1 MNIETLLAQAGSDWD
16 NRTGAVSMPIYQSAV
31 YKHPALGRSTGYDYT
46 RTSNPTRFV
55 LEELFAKLEGA
66 AGACAFSS
74 GMAAVDAVLR
84 VLLHFYPPSAQ
95 KKIRVI
101 VTEDLYGGT
110 FRLIEHFFPYIEAD
124 YTDTSSREAVLERCA
139 KPFSAIF
146 AEIPTNPLLKVC
158 DIGFLAELSHK
169 NGAKLIIDNTFLTPI
184 NLRPLELGADISVY
198 SGTKYL
204 GGHNDVLAG
213 FAAAKDAE
221 VSERL
226 KFTQNA
232 AGAVLNPFESWL
244 LLRSLKSLSVR
255 LEKQTDNAEKI
266 AGLLKAHPAVAK
278 VYYPAL
284 ADDPGRALLAAQ
296 SKRAGAIISFELK
309 DAAAVPAVLEKVK
322 VFSFAESLGGT
333 ESLITFPK
341 VQTHADMG
349 EAILERLGIN
359 GRLLRLS
366 IGLETA
372 EDLIADLEQALE

>member
-16 NRTGAVSMPIYQSAV
+16 NRTGSVSMPIYQSAV

-55 LEELFAKLEGA
+55 LEELFAKLEGG

-74 GMAAVDAVLR
+74 GMAAIDAVLR
-84 VLLHFYPPSAQ
+84 VLLHFSPAAQ
-95 KKIRVI
+95 KSLRVI
-101 VTEDLYGGT
+101 ITEDLYGGT

-124 YTDTSSREAVLERCA
+124 YADTSDKNALREKCE

-158 DIGFLAELSHK
+158 DIGFLAEMSHK
-169 NGAKLIIDNTFLTPI
+169 NGAKLIIDNTFLTPV

-198 SGTKYL
+198 SGTKYI

-213 FAAAKDAE
+213 LAAAKDAE
-221 VSERL
+221 VAERL
-226 KFTQNA
+226 KWTQNA
-232 AGAVLNPFESWL
+232 TGAVLNPFESWL

-255 LEKQTDNAEKI
+255 LERQTDNAEKI
-266 AGLLKAHPAVAK
+266 AKFLKAHAAVAK

-284 ADDPGRALLAAQ
+284 AEDPGCALLAAQ

-309 DAAAVPAVLEKVK
+309 NAAALPRVLEKVR

-349 EAILERLGIN
+349 EALLERLGIN
-359 GRLLRLS
+359 DRLLRLS
-366 IGLETA
+366 VGLETA
-372 EDLIADLEQALE
+372 EDLITDLEQALG